1 MWILG
6 VVLGILAL
14 LLVVALSG
22 RITVTGEIG
31 TERRAVRIRYLLF
44 TFRIPSKEK
53 ADAETPRDESDPDKD
68 EEKPDKKKS
77 RRKGGG
83 ELAWLRLLP
92 DGLQA
97 LKHGL
102 GYLFRRLRID
112 DLRVSGRIGT
122 DDPADTGMLMGMI
135 YALYGSLQP
144 WSRAVELAIA
154 PNFDEEEYTISLRGR
169 VSVRLGVLAA
179 MPLVVLRHLPKRKIW
194 RTWRQQR
201 RRRHHQE
208 SSRNARG
215 TEVGV

>member
-6 VVLGILAL
+6 VVLGTLAL
-14 LLVVALSG
+14 LLVIALSG
-22 RITVTGEIG
+22 RITVTGEVG
-31 TERRAVRIRYLLF
+31 TERRAVRIRYLFF
-44 TFRIPSKEK
+44 TFRVPSERQSEAKR
-53 ADAETPRDESDPDKD
+53 ARDESED
-68 EEKPDKKKS
+68 EATKAEPGKTQK
-77 RRKGGG
+77 KGGDA
-83 ELAWLRLLP
+83 LAWLRLLP

-144 WSRAVELAIA
+144 WSRAVEMAIA
-154 PNFDEEEYTISLRGR
+154 PNFDEEEYTISLRGC